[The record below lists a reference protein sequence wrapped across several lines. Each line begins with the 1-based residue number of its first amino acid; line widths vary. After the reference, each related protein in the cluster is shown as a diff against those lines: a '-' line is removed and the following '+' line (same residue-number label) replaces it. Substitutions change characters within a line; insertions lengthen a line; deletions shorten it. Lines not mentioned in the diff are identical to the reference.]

1 MDGYHKNIA
10 LCKRNHIPTFN
21 LDVTSTHLICRIVQT
36 SQITNSLP
44 WEQKKKRRK
53 GRQGTKDQVLIA
65 KMIVKDCTS
74 RLTSIDY
81 NKAYNMV
88 PYSWM

>member
-1 MDGYHKNIA
+1 MG
-10 LCKRNHIPTFN
+10 T
-21 LDVTSTHLICRIVQT
+21 
-36 SQITNSLP
+36 
-44 WEQKKKRRK
+44 KKKRRRK

-74 RLTSIDY
+74 RLTSINY

-88 PYSWM
+88 PYS